1 MSGWGNIARAYGRK
15 ATTHDT
21 LLETLEQHAL
31 EYDAE
36 LRAKLFRMAA
46 ERVQTRTLSESEA
59 RTISRWLWLMS
70 KGKDPIPEKTGR
82 KRTDDRNID
91 IAWACKTR
99 IDRNMELSEVWE
111 EVARGFGLKPKSIKN
126 IYSAWKK
133 RIN

>member
-21 LLETLEQHAL
+21 LLETLEKNAL
-31 EYDAE
+31 ELGE
-36 LRAKLFRMAA
+36 EMRAKLFGMAA
-46 ERVQTRTLSESEA
+46 ARVQTRILSESEA
-59 RTISRWLWLMS
+59 RTISNWLLRMA
-70 KGKDPIPEKTGR
+70 KGEDPIPAKTGR

-111 EVARGFGLKPKSIKN
+111 EVARGFGLTPKSIKN